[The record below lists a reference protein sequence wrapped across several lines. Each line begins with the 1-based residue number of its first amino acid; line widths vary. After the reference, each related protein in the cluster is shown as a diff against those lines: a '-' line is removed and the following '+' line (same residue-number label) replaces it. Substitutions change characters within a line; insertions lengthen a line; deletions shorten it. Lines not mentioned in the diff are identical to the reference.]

1 MSSELTNI
9 RNRGKLLAKK
19 RQKIVQSG
27 RSSHLA
33 LGKELKNFVGVGDE
47 FDISYYLEN
56 DKLVIYAVKSLG
68 HFRLDDIKNIA
79 NKNNFKVIDDKTIGD
94 VSVFQATSDSI
105 IINCTRDLNTHI
117 LNITIHCTKPVSS
130 SAQYEKLKQH
140 ALTINPDT
148 IIQPHG
154 DLDVANILEDP
165 SQYNLDFKEAFLL
178 LQKAKKKIGVTMI
191 FKFNNKD
198 SSLSSVEQTLEKI
211 S

>member
-1 MSSELTNI
+1 MSSALVNI
-9 RNRGKLLAKK
+9 RNGKTILVKK
-19 RQKIVQSG
+19 RQKIVRSG

-33 LGKELKNFVGVGDE
+33 LGKELKKFVDIGDE
-47 FDISYYLEN
+47 FDISCYLEN
-56 DKLVIYAVKSLG
+56 GKLVIHAVRSLG
-68 HFRLDDIKNIA
+68 HFSLDDIKNIV
-79 NKNNFKVIDDKTIGD
+79 NKNNFQVIDDKTIGY

>member
-1 MSSELTNI
+1 MSSALVNI
-9 RNRGKLLAKK
+9 RNGKTILVKK
-19 RQKIVQSG
+19 RQKMVLSG
-27 RSSHLA
+27 RSSHLV
-33 LGKELKNFVGVGDE
+33 LGKELKKFVDIGDE
-47 FDISYYLEN
+47 FDISCYLEN
-56 DKLVIYAVKSLG
+56 DKLVIHAVRSLG
-68 HFRLDDIKNIA
+68 HFSLDDIKNIV
-79 NKNNFKVIDDKTIGD
+79 NKNNFQVIDDKTIGD

-154 DLDVANILEDP
+154 DLDVANILEDT

-178 LQKAKKKIGVTMI
+178 LQKAKKKISVTMI